1 MLKTY
6 EFQKTTS
13 CCYDSGHPQKNGGFF
28 YLVLIL
34 TQLTHAFM
42 TVMEDPKVTKLQIE
56 IRERERER
64 EREILWWDVL
74 TMDFP

>member
-1 MLKTY
+1 
-6 EFQKTTS
+6 
-13 CCYDSGHPQKNGGFF
+13 
-28 YLVLIL
+28 VLIL

-42 TVMEDPKVTKLQIE
+42 TAVEDPKVTKSQIE
-56 IRERERER
+56 IRHTEREREN